1 MKSILKLLKGA
12 GWLNL
17 LGMSVAFAAIYII
30 LVQVNYD
37 LGFNRSIK
45 DADRIYVLATSE
57 WFEPGKFQTYTNRP
71 LSKAMFDAS
80 PEVENYGVIKNVQK
94 QKMRVH
100 KGDKQQEFVVGFQPA
115 TLSALHLFGYEV
127 VSGTFEGMDKQE
139 TVAISESLAKR
150 TGLQIGDA
158 VDFEDEALP
167 HVTVVAIFKDLS
179 ANSMLGEGE
188 LVYCKAIETESI
200 DDSSAWNFHHYV
212 KLKSADGREAFEHT
226 AAVIVEKGIREEAQE
241 EGYTPEQVAAE
252 LAQSKTK
259 LFALPEIYYSDLLT
273 DSWYKGNLTTTMTLL
288 IVAALILMI
297 TLVNYVNFFMA
308 QIPLQLRSVNTR
320 KILGSSRFELVLR
333 FMGEAGLLVVLALLL
348 AYLPVLLFKQSEYV
362 SFISCSLDL
371 SANQFVVIITFVAAL
386 LLTLAASI
394 YPALS
399 VTSFSPALALK
410 GTMGSTQRGK
420 IFRYLLVGFQF
431 VISFVFFIC
440 TGLLKNQYHTMMDY
454 DMGFNKEQL
463 YAVDLPVQKKHKEA
477 FAAELRK
484 RPEIKDFAWS
494 MSPIVGRPGMTWG
507 RDINGVE
514 MLYDV
519 HPVSY
524 NFLHFMG
531 IEISE
536 GREFSAADEH
546 VKAGVYIFNETAK
559 QQFDLTLE
567 NRISA
572 QEEEAEIA
580 GFCKD
585 FHYQSLQYATK
596 PLAFYV
602 GDTPW
607 NLKHL
612 YVRSAAFATYSDV
625 VKAIQET
632 VQKVSPEVN
641 VAELKVKFF
650 DEEMGKL
657 YQKEQK
663 LIQLVTLFSILTI
676 VIALMGIVG
685 LLMFETNYRR
695 KEIGVRRVHGATVA
709 EILLLFN
716 QRYLKILVVSFVIA
730 APISYALISYY
741 YSNFAY
747 RPPIHWWVFAL
758 AFLAVL
764 FITVFTVTL
773 CCYKAAATNPA
784 ESITNE

>member
-45 DADRIYVLATSE
+45 DADRIYLLATSE
-57 WFEPGKFQTYTNRP
+57 WFEPGKFQSYTNRP

-80 PEVENYGVIKNVQK
+80 PEVEGYGVTKNVQK
-94 QKMRVH
+94 VKMLL
-100 KGDKQQEFVVGFQPA
+100 KKADAQQEFMVGLQPA
-115 TLSALHLFGYEV
+115 TLSALQLFGYEAV
-127 VSGTFEGMDKQE
+127 VGTFEGMDQQE

-150 TGLQIGDA
+150 TGLQLGDA
-158 VDFEDEALP
+158 IDFEDEALP
-167 HVTVVAIFKDLS
+167 HVTVAAIFKDQS
-179 ANSMLGEGE
+179 ANSMLGDGE
-188 LVYCKAIETESI
+188 LVCCKAIETESI

-212 KLKSADGREAFEHT
+212 KLKSAEGREAFEQT
-226 AAVIVEKGIREEAQE
+226 ASVIVEKGIKEEAKE
-241 EGYTPEQVAAE
+241 EGYTPEQLAME
-252 LAQSKTK
+252 LEMSKTK

-273 DSWYKGNLTTTMTLL
+273 DSWYKGNFTTTLTLL
-288 IVAALILMI
+288 IVAILILLI

-308 QIPLQLRSVNTR
+308 QIPLQLRAVNTR

-333 FMGEAGLLVVLALLL
+333 FMGEAGLLVVLASLL
-348 AYLPVLLFKQSEYV
+348 AELPVLLFKQSEYA
-362 SFISCSLDL
+362 SFISCPLDFSTNL
-371 SANQFVVIITFVAAL
+371 LVVFITFAGAV
-386 LLTLAASI
+386 LLTLVASV
-394 YPALS
+394 YPALT

-420 IFRYLLVGFQF
+420 VFRYLLVGFQF

-463 YAVDLPVQKKHKEA
+463 YSVDLSIQKKHKEA

-484 RPEIKDFAWS
+484 RPEVKDMAWS

-507 RDINGVE
+507 RDHNGVE
-514 MLYDV
+514 ILYDV

-524 NFLHFMG
+524 NFLHFIG
-531 IEISE
+531 IEMAE
-536 GREFSAADEH
+536 GRDFSAADEH
-546 VKAGVYIFNETAK
+546 VKAGVFIFNETAK
-559 QQFDLTLE
+559 QQYGLTLE
-567 NRISA
+567 DRIPA
-572 QEEEAEIA
+572 QGEEAEIA

-585 FHYQSLQYATK
+585 FHYQSLQFATK

-602 GDTPW
+602 SDSDW

-612 YVRSAAFATYSDV
+612 YVRSAASATYSDV

-650 DEEMGKL
+650 DEEMGLL

-747 RPPIHWWVFAL
+747 RPPIHWWIFVL